1 MDNHWIDVRVAFWFH
16 ATFPDEKKW
25 FLDNYKYFLNTL
37 SFIENLVFAFVHYS
51 GYSEKMKIN

>member
-1 MDNHWIDVRVAFWFH
+1 MDNHRIDVRVAFWFH

-25 FLDNYKYFLNTL
+25 FLDNHKYFLNTL